1 MKTFYSSISSLT
13 PSYVQGAQ
21 YIGEICRYLLS
32 VPESPEDKSHG
43 VEVMWGNGLRP
54 QIWQQFT
61 DRFGIKFVGE
71 FYGATEGNSN
81 VLNIDSKPG
90 SVGFTSVLLPFVYP
104 VSLIR
109 VDEQAE
115 PIRDKHGLC
124 IKCRPG
130 EPGEFVGKIVKG
142 VILLSLVSESI
153 TIFSRSSIS
162 WV

>member
-1 MKTFYSSISSLT
+1 MFNVLTLGRDFYIFIPVML
-13 PSYVQGAQ
+13 QGAQ

-32 VPESPEDKSHG
+32 VPESPEDRSHG
-43 VEVMWGNGLRP
+43 VEIMWGNGLRP
-54 QIWQQFT
+54 SIWQQFT
-61 DRFGIKFVGE
+61 HRFGVNFIGE

-115 PIRDKHGLC
+115 PVRGSDGLC
-124 IKCRPG
+124 IKCNPG

-142 VILLSLVSESI
+142 KTCRMNDKTLHGILLG
-153 TIFSRSSIS
+153 
-162 WV
+162 